1 MNKKLI
7 LSLLFLFFSQ
17 FIIVSQG
24 NPFFSENKIKNQ
36 DTALPHPGLIQEL
49 LGGINSLQRELNSS
63 LSTLSRKIK
72 EDKDVAVF
80 FILLGIALFYGFIH
94 ALGPGHGKT
103 VMFSYA
109 LANPLKAKQGIL
121 LGIFIAVIHT
131 LSAVFLVSILYFI
144 LKSSYSGYA
153 QEPKKIISLI
163 SYGLIGCMGL
173 FLLIKTLISVI
184 KLRNKNNNPES
195 QLNNHQNKIKHL
207 IITALIIG
215 LIPCEGAILIL
226 IFSISIDA
234 FYLGIIL
241 SMAMSLGM
249 AITISTIGILTI
261 FSKNGA
267 LCLFSRKKGITR
279 FLSSGIQIL
288 GAAVILLFGL
298 LLFLSNLI

>member
-36 DTALPHPGLIQEL
+36 DTALPHPGLMQEL